1 VRLNSGSP
9 PVGVFEALSA
19 TEQHVQLFPGDWLV
33 IYSDGLSEAM
43 NDRDEEFGSDRLMR
57 TVVENLAA
65 PNAETMCQHIL
76 RAVHEYSR
84 GRAQSDDITLT
95 VAHVC

>member
-1 VRLNSGSP
+1 
-9 PVGVFEALSA
+9 
-19 TEQHVQLFPGDWLV
+19 V

-43 NDRDEEFGSDRLMR
+43 NDREEEFGADRLMR
-57 TVVENLAA
+57 TVVEAVGA
-65 PNAETMCQHIL
+65 PSAEAMCQQIL
-76 RAVHEYSR
+76 RAVQEHSR